1 MKGAVAAGH
10 PTTAEVGARVLREGG
25 NAFDACIAAAF
36 ASWITESPLTG
47 PGAGG
52 FLLAHR
58 RGDDSEPPDRVL
70 DFFVAAPGRG
80 LAGGEDAETEAVE
93 VPFDREASQ
102 VFRIGAGACAVPG
115 AVAGLAEAHR
125 LYARLPWADLIA
137 PAARLAREGVKLTR
151 AQAYLHTVLDA
162 VLRRTPEIRRVYGSN
177 GRLAAGD
184 RLVMPELADTLDL
197 LARDGAAAFYR
208 GEIARRMSGHVR
220 AHGGRLTEDDLAD
233 YRVARRR
240 PLRAP
245 YLDHDFVTNPPPSS
259 GGVLIAFAL
268 AVLDAVGR
276 RHPFGSADAVS
287 VLADVMREATHARQG
302 AFAAGLHR
310 GGLPQRLLAEAR
322 VREAAA
328 RVEGGRRERA
338 AEPGTLPSTTHV
350 SVVDA
355 AGNAASLSASLGCG
369 SGVVVPETGIHLNN
383 MLGEADLNPSG
394 REAPP
399 GRRLSSMMAP
409 SLVLRGGQPRL
420 VVGSAGS
427 VRLRGAIL
435 QIVIN
440 VVAHGMS
447 AEEAVEAPRVHLD
460 GENLHV
466 EGGTDPAVAA
476 TLHEWGHEVVRW
488 RRRNLYF
495 GGVSAV
501 AVGEEGDLQAA
512 GDPRRGGAG
521 VVVA

>member
-10 PTTAEVGARVLREGG
+10 PITAEVGARVLREGG

-47 PGAGG
+47 AGAGG
-52 FLLAHR
+52 FMLVHR
-58 RGDDSEPPDRVL
+58 RAAYGEPPDRVL

-80 LAGGEDAETEAVE
+80 LPHSEGDEMEAVDI
-93 VPFDREASQ
+93 PFDREATQ
-102 VFRIGAGACAVPG
+102 IFRIGAAACAVPG

-125 LYARLPWADLIA
+125 LYGTLPWADLVA
-137 PAARLAREGVKLTR
+137 PAAQLARDGVELTR

-177 GRLAAGD
+177 GRLGVGD
-184 RLVMPELADTLDL
+184 RLVMPELADTLDV
-197 LARDGAAAFYR
+197 LAREGATAFYR
-208 GEIARRMSGHVR
+208 GEIGRRICEHVR
-220 AHGGRLTEDDLAD
+220 AHGGRLTEADLAE

-240 PLRAP
+240 PLKAA
-245 YLDHDFVTNPPPSS
+245 YLGHEFVTNPPPSS
-259 GGVLIAFAL
+259 GGLLIAFAL
-268 AVLDAVGR
+268 RVLDALGH
-276 RHPFGSADAVS
+276 RHPSGSPEAVS
-287 VLADVMREATHARQG
+287 LLADVMREATRAR
-302 AFAAGLHR
+302 AGRFEADLHR
-310 GGLPQRLLAEAR
+310 GGLPQRLLAESS
-322 VREAAA
+322 VRASAERIEA
-328 RVEGGRRERA
+328 GGRERA
-338 AEPGTLPSTTHV
+338 TERAGLPSTTHV

-355 AGNAASLSASLGCG
+355 DGNAASLSASLGCG
-369 SGVVVPETGIHLNN
+369 SGVVVPETGVHLNN

-394 REAPP
+394 RAAPP
-399 GRRLSSMMAP
+399 GRRLTSMMAP
-409 SLVLRGGQPRL
+409 SLVLRGDRPRL

-435 QIVIN
+435 QIVVN
-440 VVAHGMS
+440 VIGHGMS
-447 AEEAVEAPRVHLD
+447 AEDAVEAPRAHLD
-460 GENLHV
+460 GDNLHL
-466 EGGTDPAVAA
+466 EGGTDPAVA
-476 TLHEWGHEVVRW
+476 TRLEEWGHEVVRW

-501 AVGEEGDLQAA
+501 ALGERGELQAA

>member
-10 PTTAEVGARVLREGG
+10 PITAEVGARILREGG

-58 RGDDSEPPDRVL
+58 PGGDGQAPSGVL

-80 LAGGEDAETEAVE
+80 LARDEGNEMEAVE
-93 VPFDREASQ
+93 VPFDREATQ
-102 VFRIGAGACAVPG
+102 VFRIGAAACAVPG

-125 LYARLPWADLIA
+125 LYGSVPWADLVA
-137 PAARLAREGVKLTR
+137 PAAELARRGVELTR

-162 VLRRTPEIRRVYGSN
+162 VLRRTAEIRRVYGAN

-184 RLVMPELADTLDL
+184 RLVMPELAETLDV
-197 LARDGAAAFYR
+197 LAREGADAFYG
-208 GEIARRMSGHVR
+208 GEIARRMSAHVR
-220 AHGGRLTEDDLAD
+220 AHGGRLTGDDLGE

-240 PLRAP
+240 PLRVA
-245 YLDHDFVTNPPPSS
+245 YLAHDFVTNPPPSS
-259 GGVLIAFAL
+259 GGLLIAFAL
-268 AVLDAVGR
+268 RVLDVLGR
-276 RHPFGSADAVS
+276 RHPFGSAES
-287 VLADVMREATHARQG
+287 ISLLADVMREATQAR
-302 AFAAGLHR
+302 AGTFSAELHR

-322 VREAAA
+322 VRETAA
-328 RVEGGRRERA
+328 RVEAARRERG
-338 AEPGTLPSTTHV
+338 AEPAGLPSTTHV

-369 SGVVVPETGIHLNN
+369 SGIVVPETGVHLNN
-383 MLGEADLNPSG
+383 MLGEHDLNPSG
-394 REAPP
+394 RAAPP
-399 GRRLSSMMAP
+399 GRRLTSMMAP
-409 SLVLRGGQPRL
+409 SLVLRGDRPRL

-435 QIVIN
+435 QIVLN
-440 VVAHGMS
+440 VVSHGMS
-447 AEEAVEAPRVHLD
+447 AEEAVEAPRAHLD
-460 GENLHV
+460 GDNLHL

-476 TLHEWGHEVVRW
+476 KLEEWGHEVVRW

-495 GGVSAV
+495 GGASAV
-501 AVGEEGDLQAA
+501 AFTERSELQAA

-521 VVVA
+521 IVVA

>member
-10 PTTAEVGARVLREGG
+10 PITAEVGARILQEGG
-25 NAFDACIAAAF
+25 NAFDACVAAAF

-58 RGDDSEPPDRVL
+58 PGGDSEPPDRVL

-80 LAGGEDAETEAVE
+80 LAPDEGEAMEDVE
-93 VPFDREASQ
+93 VPFDQEATQ
-102 VFRIGAGACAVPG
+102 VFRIGAAACAVPG

-125 LYARLPWADLIA
+125 LYGTLPWADLVK
-137 PAARLAREGVKLTR
+137 PAADLARDGVELTR

-162 VLRRTPEIRRVYGSN
+162 VLRRTPDIRRVYGAN

-184 RLVMPELADTLDL
+184 RLVMPELAATLEAL
-197 LARDGAAAFYR
+197 GRDGADAFYR
-208 GEIARRMSGHVR
+208 GELARRISEHVR
-220 AHGGRLTEDDLAD
+220 REGGRLTEDDLAE
-233 YRVARRR
+233 YRVVRRR
-240 PLRAP
+240 PLRAG
-245 YLDHDFVTNPPPSS
+245 YLGHVFVSNPPPSS
-259 GGVLIAFAL
+259 GGLLIAFAL
-268 AVLDAVGR
+268 RVLDELGR
-276 RHPFGSADAVS
+276 DDRFGTANAISS
-287 VLADVMREATHARQG
+287 LSDVMREATQARAG
-302 AFAAGLHR
+302 TFATELHR
-310 GGLPQRLLAEAR
+310 GGLPQRLLAESR
-322 VREAAA
+322 VRETAE
-328 RVEGGRRERA
+328 RVASRRRERA
-338 AEPGTLPSTTHV
+338 AEPIGLPSTTHV

-355 AGNAASLSASLGCG
+355 EGNAASLSASLGCG
-369 SGVVVPETGIHLNN
+369 SAVVVPETGVHLNN
-383 MLGEADLNPSG
+383 MLGETDLNPSG
-394 REAPP
+394 RTAPP

-409 SLVLRGGQPRL
+409 SLVLRGDRPRL

-435 QIVIN
+435 QIVVN
-440 VVAHGMS
+440 VVAHGMT
-447 AEEAVEAPRVHLD
+447 AEEAVEAPRVHMD
-460 GENLHV
+460 GENLHL
-466 EGGTDPAVAA
+466 EGGADPAAA
-476 TLHEWGHEVVRW
+476 EALERWGYEVIRW

-501 AVGEEGDLQAA
+501 AVGERGELQAA

>member
-10 PTTAEVGARVLREGG
+10 PITAEVGARMLREGG

-52 FLLAHR
+52 FLLVHHR
-58 RGDDSEPPDRVL
+58 SGNGEPPDRVL

-80 LAGGEDAETEAVE
+80 LPGDEGDEMESVE

-102 VFRIGAGACAVPG
+102 VFRIGAAACAVPG

-125 LYARLPWADLIA
+125 LYATLPWADLVA
-137 PAARLAREGVKLTR
+137 PAAELARDGVELTR

-162 VLRRTPEIRRVYGSN
+162 VLRRTPEIRRVYGSDA
-177 GRLAAGD
+177 RLAAGD
-184 RLVMPELADTLDL
+184 RLVMPELADTLDV
-197 LARDGAAAFYR
+197 LARDGASAFYR
-208 GEIARRMSGHVR
+208 GELARRISEHVR
-220 AHGGRLTEDDLAD
+220 SHGGRVTEDDLAE
-233 YRVARRR
+233 YHVARRR
-240 PLRAP
+240 PLRAA
-245 YLDHDFVTNPPPSS
+245 YLGHDFVTNPPPSS
-259 GGVLIAFAL
+259 GGLLIAFAL
-268 AVLDAVGR
+268 RVHDALPR
-276 RHPFGSADAVS
+276 RYPFGTPESVS
-287 VLADVMREATHARQG
+287 VLADVMREATRARAG
-302 AFAAGLHR
+302 TFAAELHR
-310 GGLPQRLLAEAR
+310 GGLPQRLLAESR
-322 VREAAA
+322 IREAAE
-328 RVEGGRRERA
+328 RVAAARRERA
-338 AEPGTLPSTTHV
+338 SEPAGLPSTTHV

-355 AGNAASLSASLGCG
+355 AGHAASLSASLGCG

-394 REAPP
+394 RATPP
-399 GRRLSSMMAP
+399 GRRLTSMMAP
-409 SLVLRGGQPRL
+409 SLVLRGDRPRL

-427 VRLRGAIL
+427 IRLRGAIL
-435 QIVIN
+435 QIVVN
-440 VVAHGMS
+440 AVGHGMS
-447 AEEAVEAPRVHLD
+447 AEEAVEAPRIHLD

-466 EGGTDPAVAA
+466 EGGTDAA
-476 TLHEWGHEVVRW
+476 IAAKLEEWGHEVVRW

-495 GGVSAV
+495 GGASAV
-501 AVGEEGDLQAA
+501 AVGEAGDLQAA